1 LKDKKLKTQG
11 DLKMQSIISDV
22 HQRTTTDL
30 KLAGYSQRTV
40 EAYSYH
46 VKKFLEYYNKEPKRI
61 TEDEIKQYFLFLKYK
76 KKLSGSASAQAISG
90 IKFMFQKTLDMD
102 FKVFGIVKNPRG
114 KKLPVILTREE
125 VSKVLKSVRL
135 LRHKACLTL
144 IYTCG
149 LRLHEA
155 TSIAPEDIDSKR
167 MVVHVKDGKGRRD
180 RIVPLPQCT
189 LHILR
194 SHYKTHRNPKYIFP
208 APGRGSHKKEP
219 VSEIPIPD
227 SSLQTVLKRVLRQV
241 NIIKNVSIH
250 NLRHSYATHLLEVG
264 IDIRIIQKYLGHK
277 SISSTMI
284 YTHLTPI
291 ISENV
296 HEKVDCLMSELFA

>member
-1 LKDKKLKTQG
+1 
-11 DLKMQSIISDV
+11 MNSILQNTII
-22 HQRTTTDL
+22 DL
-30 KLAGYSQRTV
+30 KLVGYSPRTV

-46 VKKFLEYYNKEPKRI
+46 VKKFLEYFNKDPKII
-61 TEDEIKQYFLFLKYK
+61 TEDEIKQYFLYLKYK

-90 IKFMFQKTLDMD
+90 IKFMYQKTLDMD

-125 VSKVLKSVRL
+125 VRKVLKSIRV
-135 LRHKACLTL
+135 LRHRACLML

-155 TSIAPEDIDSKR
+155 TNISPAYIDSKR
-167 MVVHVKDGKGRRD
+167 MIVHVKAGKGRKD
-180 RIVPLPQCT
+180 RIVPLPMKT
-189 LHILR
+189 LLILR
-194 SHYKTHRNPKYIFP
+194 EHYRTHRNPDFIFP
-208 APGRGSHKKEP
+208 APGRGGINEAKST
-219 VSEIPIPD
+219 IPLPD
-227 SSLQTVLKRVLRQV
+227 ASVQTVLKKALRQAG
-241 NIIKNVSIH
+241 IIKNVSVH
-250 NLRHSYATHLLEVG
+250 NLRHSYATHLLEAG

-296 HEKVDCLMSELFA
+296 YEKIDRLMNDLFE

>member
-1 LKDKKLKTQG
+1 MKDFLQNTIV
-11 DLKMQSIISDV
+11 DLQ
-22 HQRTTTDL
+22 
-30 KLAGYSQRTV
+30 LASYSPRTV
-40 EAYSYH
+40 ESYSYH
-46 VKKFLEYYNKEPKRI
+46 VKKFLEYFDKDPKSI
-61 TEDEIKQYFLFLKYK
+61 SEDEIKQYFLFLKYK

-90 IKFMFQKTLDMD
+90 IKFMFEKTLDMD

-114 KKLPVILTREE
+114 KKLPVVLTREE
-125 VSKVLKSVRL
+125 VRKTINLIRI
-135 LRHKACLTL
+135 LRHKACLAL

-155 TSIAPEDIDSKR
+155 TSISPADVDSQR
-167 MVVHVKDGKGRRD
+167 MVIHIKDGKGRKD
-180 RIVPLPQCT
+180 RIVPLAQRT

-194 SHYKTHRNPKYIFP
+194 LHYKTHRNKHFIFP
-208 APGRGSHKKEP
+208 APGRGGILESK
-219 VSEIPIPD
+219 SAIPLPD
-227 SSLQTVLKRVLRQV
+227 SSVQTVLKKALRDAR
-241 NIIKNVSIH
+241 IIKNVSIH
-250 NLRHSYATHLLEVG
+250 NLRHSYATHLLEAG

-296 HEKVDCLMSELFA
+296 HEKVDLLMSDLWQ

>member
-1 LKDKKLKTQG
+1 MKDILQNTIV
-11 DLKMQSIISDV
+11 DLQ
-22 HQRTTTDL
+22 
-30 KLAGYSQRTV
+30 LASYSPRTV
-40 EAYSYH
+40 ESYSYH
-46 VKKFLEYYNKEPKRI
+46 VKKFLEYFDKNPTSI
-61 TEDEIKQYFLFLKYK
+61 SEDEIKQYFLYLKYK

-90 IKFMFQKTLDMD
+90 IKFMFEKTLDMD

-114 KKLPVILTREE
+114 KKLPVVLTREE
-125 VSKVLKSVRL
+125 VRKTLNLIRI
-135 LRHKACLTL
+135 LRHKACLAL

-155 TSIAPEDIDSKR
+155 TSISPADVDSKR
-167 MVVHVKDGKGRRD
+167 MVIHIKDGKGRKD

-189 LHILR
+189 LQILR
-194 SHYKTHRNPKYIFP
+194 AHYKTHRNEKYIFP
-208 APGRGSHKKEP
+208 APGRGGYKEN
-219 VSEIPIPD
+219 VSTIPLPD
-227 SSLQTVLKRVLRQV
+227 SSVQTVLKKALRDARIV
-241 NIIKNVSIH
+241 KKVSIH
-250 NLRHSYATHLLEVG
+250 NLRHSYATHLLEAG

-296 HEKVDCLMSELFA
+296 HDKVDLLMSDLWE

>member
-1 LKDKKLKTQG
+1 MKSILNNVTQ
-11 DLKMQSIISDV
+11 DLQ
-22 HQRTTTDL
+22 
-30 KLAGYSQRTV
+30 LAGYSAKTV

-46 VKKFLEYYNKEPKRI
+46 VKKFLDHFAKEPDAI
-61 TEDEIKQYFLFLKYK
+61 TEDEIKQYFLYLKYK

-90 IKFMFQKTLDMD
+90 IKFLYQKTLDMD

-125 VSKVLKSVRL
+125 VKKVLTNIRV
-135 LRHKACLTL
+135 LRHRACLTL
-144 IYTCG
+144 IYSCG

-155 TSIAPEDIDSKR
+155 VSMAPADIDSKR
-167 MVVHVKDGKGRRD
+167 MVIHVKNAKGRKD
-180 RIVPLPQCT
+180 RLVPLPQYT
-189 LHILR
+189 LYLLR
-194 SHYKTHRNPKYIFP
+194 KHYKTHRNVKFIFP
-208 APGRGSHKKEP
+208 APGRGGFGESRSITP
-219 VSEIPIPD
+219 LPD
-227 SSLQTVLKRVLRQV
+227 SSIQTVLKKVLREV
-241 NIIKNVSIH
+241 GIIKNISVH
-250 NLRHSYATHLLEVG
+250 NLRHSYATHLLEAG

-296 HEKVDCLMSELFA
+296 HEKVDRLMTELFD

>member
-1 LKDKKLKTQG
+1 MKDILQNTII
-11 DLKMQSIISDV
+11 DLQ
-22 HQRTTTDL
+22 
-30 KLAGYSQRTV
+30 LAGYSPRTV

-46 VKKFLEYYNKEPKRI
+46 VKKFLEYFDKDPRSI
-61 TEDEIKQYFLFLKYK
+61 SEDEIKQYFLFLKYK

-90 IKFMFQKTLDMD
+90 IKFMFKKTLDMD

-125 VSKVLKSVRL
+125 VGKVLNSVRI
-135 LRHKACLTL
+135 LRHKACLIL

-155 TSIAPEDIDSKR
+155 TSIAPADIDSKR
-167 MVVHVKDGKGRRD
+167 MVVHVKDGKGRKD
-180 RIVPLPQCT
+180 RIVPLPRAT

-194 SHYKTHRNPKYIFP
+194 AHYKTHRNEKFIFP
-208 APGRGSHKKEP
+208 APGRGNHKGEP
-219 VSEIPIPD
+219 VSKIPLPD
-227 SSLQTVLKRVLRQV
+227 ASVQIVLKKVLRQA

-250 NLRHSYATHLLEVG
+250 NLRHSYATHLLEAG

-296 HEKVDCLMSELFA
+296 HHKVDSLMNELFDQTCS

>member
-1 LKDKKLKTQG
+1 MKDILQNTIV
-11 DLKMQSIISDV
+11 DLQ
-22 HQRTTTDL
+22 
-30 KLAGYSQRTV
+30 LAGYSPRTV
-40 EAYSYH
+40 ESYSYH
-46 VKKFLEYYNKEPKRI
+46 VKKFLEHFDKDPKSI
-61 TEDEIKQYFLFLKYK
+61 CEDEIKQYFLFLKYK

-90 IKFMFQKTLDMD
+90 IKFMFEKTLDMD

-114 KKLPVILTREE
+114 KKLPVVLTQEE
-125 VSKVLKSVRL
+125 VRKTINLIRI
-135 LRHKACLTL
+135 LRHKACLAL

-155 TSIAPEDIDSKR
+155 TSISPADIDSKR
-167 MVVHVKDGKGRRD
+167 MVIHIKDGKGRKD

-189 LHILR
+189 LQILR
-194 SHYKTHRNPKYIFP
+194 AHYKTHRNKKFIFP
-208 APGRGSHKKEP
+208 APGRGGVNESK
-219 VSEIPIPD
+219 SAIPLPD
-227 SSLQTVLKRVLRQV
+227 SSVQTVLKKALRDARIV
-241 NIIKNVSIH
+241 KNVSIH
-250 NLRHSYATHLLEVG
+250 NLRHSYATHLLEAG

-296 HEKVDCLMSELFA
+296 HEKVDLLMSDLWQ

>member
-1 LKDKKLKTQG
+1 MK
-11 DLKMQSIISDV
+11 SIL
-22 HQRTTTDL
+22 QRTTVNL
-30 KLAGYSQRTV
+30 KLAGYSPRTV

-46 VKKFLEYYNKEPKRI
+46 VKKFLEYFNKEPNLI

-90 IKFMFQKTLDMD
+90 IKFMYQKTLDMD

-125 VSKVLKSVRL
+125 VSKVLNSIRI

-155 TSIAPEDIDSKR
+155 TSISPADIDSKR
-167 MVVHVKDGKGRRD
+167 MVVHVKDGKGRQD
-180 RIVPLPQCT
+180 RIVPLPEVT

-194 SHYKTHRNPKYIFP
+194 SHYKTHRNSQYIFP
-208 APGRGSHKKEP
+208 APGRGAHKGEP
-219 VSEIPIPD
+219 VSKIPIPD
-227 SSLQTVLKRVLRQV
+227 SSLQTVLKKVLRQI
-241 NIIKNVSIH
+241 NIIKPISIH
-250 NLRHSYATHLLEVG
+250 NLRHSYATHLLEAG

-296 HEKVDCLMSELFA
+296 HEKVDLLMSELFPHSVRT

>member
-1 LKDKKLKTQG
+1 MNSILQKT
-11 DLKMQSIISDV
+11 II
-22 HQRTTTDL
+22 DL
-30 KLAGYSQRTV
+30 KLADYSPRTV

-46 VKKFLEYYNKEPKRI
+46 VKKFLEYFNKDPRI
-61 TEDEIKQYFLFLKYK
+61 IKEDEIKQYFLYLKYK

-90 IKFMFQKTLDMD
+90 IKFMYQKTLDMD

-125 VSKVLKSVRL
+125 IKKVLSNIHV
-135 LRHKACLTL
+135 LRHRACLTL

-155 TSIAPEDIDSKR
+155 TNIAPADIDSKR
-167 MVVHVKDGKGRRD
+167 MVVHVKDGKGRKD
-180 RIVPLPQCT
+180 RIVPLPKTT
-189 LHILR
+189 LLILR
-194 SHYKTHRNPKYIFP
+194 EHYKTHRNPHFIFP
-208 APGRGSHKKEP
+208 APGRGGIHEAKATLP
-219 VSEIPIPD
+219 LPD
-227 SSLQTVLKRVLRQV
+227 ASVQTVLKKALRQSG
-241 NIIKNVSIH
+241 IIKNVSVH
-250 NLRHSYATHLLEVG
+250 NLRHSYATHLLEAG

-277 SISSTMI
+277 SIASTMI

-296 HEKVDCLMSELFA
+296 YEEINRLMNDLLQ

>member
-1 LKDKKLKTQG
+1 MDHILENVIQ
-11 DLKMQSIISDV
+11 DLE
-22 HQRTTTDL
+22 
-30 KLAGYSQRTV
+30 LAGYSSRTV

-46 VKKFLEYYNKEPKRI
+46 VKKFLDYFNKDPKLVS
-61 TEDEIKQYFLFLKYK
+61 EDEIKQYFLYLKNK

-90 IKFMFQKTLDMD
+90 IKFMFQKTLDTD

-114 KKLPVILTREE
+114 RKLPVILTREE
-125 VSKVLKSVRL
+125 TARLLKSIRI
-135 LRHKACLTL
+135 LRHRACLTF

-155 TSIAPEDIDSKR
+155 VSAAPSDIDSKR
-167 MVVHVKDGKGRRD
+167 MVVHVKNAKGRKD
-180 RIVPLPQCT
+180 RIVPLPAAT

-194 SHYKTHRNPKYIFP
+194 EHYKTHRNEKFIFP
-208 APGRGSHKKEP
+208 SAGHGGFHEAKSNKPL
-219 VSEIPIPD
+219 PD
-227 SSLQTVLKRVLRQV
+227 ASIQTVLKKARIEAG
-241 NIIKNVSIH
+241 IIKKISPH
-250 NLRHSYATHLLEVG
+250 NLRHSYATHLLEAG

-296 HEKVDCLMSELFA
+296 QQKVDKLMSELFE

>member
-1 LKDKKLKTQG
+1 
-11 DLKMQSIISDV
+11 MQSII
-22 HQRTTTDL
+22 QQTTTDL
-30 KLAGYSQRTV
+30 KLSGYSPRTV

-46 VKKFLEYYNKEPKRI
+46 VKKFIEYFNKEPKLI
-61 TEDEIKQYFLFLKYK
+61 TEDEIKQYFLYLKYK

-114 KKLPVILTREE
+114 KKLPVILNREE
-125 VSKVLKSVRL
+125 VCKVLNSIRI

-155 TSIAPEDIDSKR
+155 TSIAPADIDSKR
-167 MVVHVKDGKGRRD
+167 MVVHVKDGKGRQD
-180 RIVPLPQCT
+180 RIVPLPKAT

-194 SHYKTHRNPKYIFP
+194 AHYKTHRNQQYIFP
-208 APGRGSHKKEP
+208 APGRGAHTGEP
-219 VSEIPIPD
+219 ASKIPLPD
-227 SSLQTVLKRVLRQV
+227 TSVQTVLKRVLRQV

-250 NLRHSYATHLLEVG
+250 NLRHSYATHLLEAG

-296 HEKVDCLMSELFA
+296 HQKVDLLMSELFSHSHIVIND